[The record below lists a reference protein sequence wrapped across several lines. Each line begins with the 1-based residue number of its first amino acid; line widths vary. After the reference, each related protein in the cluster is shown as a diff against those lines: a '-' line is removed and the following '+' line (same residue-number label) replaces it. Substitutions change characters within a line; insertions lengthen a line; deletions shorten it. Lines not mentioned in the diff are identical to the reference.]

1 MKTGKD
7 YTEQSSRRGFFSS
20 SYHRHFEGYA
30 EYEMVDERGEARIQ
44 RVYTGMYYIPELDK
58 KQRILHRLVQS
69 TLWLLAWV
77 VFVFGASRQ
86 GAGNSAWYV
95 GLCQAVDIALLV
107 WIGSGIFNYLIASKK
122 MTVGEWRSSAQ
133 RVKHG
138 CICASISMAAT
149 CSAAILDL
157 VLTGENANA
166 HLISASSFLAATL
179 CMVALWL
186 KERRLVYKRVSS
198 DEHAPG
204 YAAQIR

>member
-1 MKTGKD
+1 MKTDKD

-30 EYEMVDERGEARIQ
+30 EYEMVDEKGEARIQ

-58 KQRILHRLVQS
+58 KQRILHQLVQS
-69 TLWLLAWV
+69 TLWLLAWA
-77 VFVFGASRQ
+77 VFIFGASRQ
-86 GAGNSAWYV
+86 GAGNGAWYV
-95 GLCQAVDIALLV
+95 GLWQAVDIAVLV
-107 WIGSGIFNYLIASKK
+107 WVGAGIFNYLIASQK

-138 CICASISMAAT
+138 CICASITMVAT
-149 CSAAILDL
+149 CFMTILDL
-157 VLTGENANA
+157 VLTGENVNA
-166 HLISASSFLAATL
+166 HLIGASSFLGAAL
-179 CMVALWL
+179 CMAVSWR
-186 KERRLVYKRVSS
+186 KERRLVYKRVPS